1 MTSIIKV
8 DQIQTAAGATPT
20 VTDLGVTVPS
30 ASVPTLSTG
39 HMPAGSLI
47 QTVKATSAGSVE
59 GSAAITTSSGS
70 FTDMDTFTIN
80 TSGSSQL
87 ICWMFHTQALR
98 ANTNTNFRFNLFIDG
113 VSTGLG
119 DVAGNN
125 SVWYHEGYGFT
136 AGSREAPKGYFGTNT
151 LSAGAHEVK
160 FKFAMYGGANGTVK
174 YQDTSVRYL
183 IHEIKV

>member
-47 QTVKATSAGSVE
+47 QTVKATSEGSVE

-87 ICWMFHTQALR
+87 ICLMFHTQAP
-98 ANTNTNFRFNLFIDG
+98 
-113 VSTGLG
+113 VSYTHL
-119 DVAGNN
+119 
-125 SVWYHEGYGFT
+125 
-136 AGSREAPKGYFGTNT
+136 T
-151 LSAGAHEVK
+151 LPTILLV
-160 FKFAMYGGANGTVK
+160 
-174 YQDTSVRYL
+174 
-183 IHEIKV
+183 

>member
-1 MTSIIKV
+1 MSSILKV
-8 DQIQTAAGATPT
+8 DTIQTAAGATPT
-20 VTDLGVTVPS
+20 VTDLGVT
-30 ASVPTLSTG
+30 
-39 HMPAGSLI
+39 MPAGSLV
-47 QTVKATSAGSVE
+47 QTVKASSAGSAE
-59 GSAAITTSSGS
+59 GSTAITTSSGS
-70 FTDMDTFTIN
+70 WTDMDTFTIN

-87 ICWMFHTQALR
+87 ICWMFHTQATR
-98 ANTNTNFRFNLFIDG
+98 ANTNSNFRFNLFIDG

-160 FKFAMYGGANGTVK
+160 FTFAMYGGANGTVK
-174 YQDTSVRYL
+174 FQNTAIRYL
-183 IHEIKV
+183 IQEIKV

>member
-8 DQIQTAAGATPT
+8 DTIQTAAGGTPT
-20 VTDLGVTVPS
+20 VADLGVTVPS
-30 ASVPTLSTG
+30 ASVPTLSTS

-47 QTVKATSAGSVE
+47 QTVKTSSASSTQ

-70 FTDMDTFTIN
+70 WTDMDTFTIN

-113 VSTGLG
+113 VSTGVG
-119 DVAGNN
+119 DAAGNN
-125 SVWYHEGYGFT
+125 SVWYHEGYGFA

-160 FKFAMYGGANGTVK
+160 FTFAMYGGANGTVK
-174 YQDTSVRYL
+174 FQDTSIRYL
-183 IHEIKV
+183 IQEIKV

>member
-119 DVAGNN
+119 NENN
-125 SVWYHEGYGFT
+125 SVWYHEGYGFD

-160 FKFAMYGGANGTVK
+160 FTFAMYGGANGTVK
-174 YQDTSVRYL
+174 YQNTSVRYL